1 MSQLSEC
8 SCSLSSEPLVAV
20 YHELGR
26 HYVNTYKSPYHSPAA
41 ILVLLLF
48 ERPAVILRGTG
59 GIRVAK
65 GQGAKRW
72 PTCTS
77 DIIPFGPDITVKS
90 IGQWIILLP
99 EPMPLTFLGLSLE
112 LCGGSLFTAVTAS
125 PTFLKQFIVA
135 FRTDCARLRQPYRWQ
150 IILHHLWLIAEF
162 LFRAMSAATSRNSI
176 TTWTRGFEVELLK
189 VLSDA
194 TDICF
199 DPRLTSSDSE
209 EAATRPAMAANI
221 FHAFGVHFARDVER
235 PPGLHPRLALVEPKD
250 DSDDSVTYAAYFIR
264 TFRQDRRCHAAG
276 CSNTFPE
283 VGSTYQ
289 KCSACTVIAYCST
302 SCQVADWKDA
312 RYPHKEYCPK
322 IQTFVA
328 AGGGLGKLDDAESFM
343 QGFDHEAGG
352 TALSEIETWGRVR
365 AAEKEAE
372 DTADDL
378 KALGLGFG
386 IDPRTEGDRVGEPGE
401 SFDTEEKTCSSS
413 DVALIAHV

>member
-1 MSQLSEC
+1 MLFRPNPPLHTTITFLTESLRDPALPKYCATCMLGCVGIIYGLGGKLKRPTTRTVAKHRDFCNTIVIFLTKERSSRELSRLMSQLSEC

-221 FHAFGVHFARDVER
+221 FHAFGQYSLCGYLASFQSATWHEVLQYAITVHA
-235 PPGLHPRLALVEPKD
+235 LH
-250 DSDDSVTYAAYFIR
+250 F
-264 TFRQDRRCHAAG
+264 
-276 CSNTFPE
+276 
-283 VGSTYQ
+283 
-289 KCSACTVIAYCST
+289 
-302 SCQVADWKDA
+302 
-312 RYPHKEYCPK
+312 
-322 IQTFVA
+322 
-328 AGGGLGKLDDAESFM
+328 
-343 QGFDHEAGG
+343 
-352 TALSEIETWGRVR
+352 
-365 AAEKEAE
+365 
-372 DTADDL
+372 
-378 KALGLGFG
+378 
-386 IDPRTEGDRVGEPGE
+386 
-401 SFDTEEKTCSSS
+401 
-413 DVALIAHV
+413 